1 MKRIRKTQATL
12 NLPTLKLEGGLFLPD
27 QLEKAAQGRA
37 GAHHEADYGTPKGV
51 KLKDEYS
58 RAFRIACAQWQH
70 FAAQLE
76 RTDIDAVQLTTS
88 FVHELLRDAFGY
100 TTLQPAQVQQVGE
113 LRYPVSLMVNT
124 LPVLVVPHTHGLD
137 DADAQFAVH
146 GGSNRKKAPFQAMQ
160 ELLNASQSL
169 QWGIVSNGKQ
179 LRLLRD
185 AASLTR
191 PSFLEVDLADLL
203 GGQHYAEFANVWHLL
218 HASRAPQSPPSGTG
232 AEGEGTCIWEQWR
245 NEGQQQGTRVRDG
258 LRNGVEQALLTFGAG
273 FLQHPVN
280 QTLRAAL
287 DDGTLSRD
295 DYFQQLLRLIYRLI
309 FVFTVEERGVLHPQ
323 DESAEALA
331 ARRAYAEGYS
341 LARLREFCLKRRAR
355 TRHDDQWQA
364 IRIVFRG
371 LAQGERRL
379 ALPALGGLFAPE
391 QCPDLDAASLDNVHL
406 LTALQHLRWAV
417 VAQGKGSS
425 LTPVDYR
432 NMGPE
437 ELGSVYES
445 LLELV
450 PAIDLPARTFGF
462 VGRTEEGSTAGNA
475 RKLTGSYYTP
485 DSLVQELIKSA
496 LDPVIEQRLAAQPA
510 NPVEALLA
518 IRVIDPACGSGHFLL
533 AAARRLAEKLAQL
546 RSLEGGQE
554 GAIQPQ
560 DYRHALREVVARCIY
575 GVDRNPMAIELARM
589 ALWLEGFA
597 EDRPLGFLD
606 HHLQVGDALLG
617 LTDLSALE
625 LGIAKDAF
633 KPLSGDDKNVCKDL
647 AKANAAGL
655 KQIAKDLQG
664 KQMLLGV
671 DNRSGL
677 EALRGIETLPAD
689 TPEQVAAKEQAW
701 RRFLEESAH
710 SPLALAADAL
720 VGAYLL
726 PKTEDT
732 AEAVPTSITLHA
744 LLTVPERA
752 QTEHAAPIA
761 AARAACEQAH
771 VFHWPLA
778 FPQVFA
784 QGGFDCVLGNP
795 PWEVSQMGE
804 EEFFATRAQHIAELA
819 GDARKQAIAALPE
832 TDPRLWDEFVKES
845 QRISAANNFYRESG
859 RFPLT
864 AVGKLNTYP
873 LFAETILQIHA
884 ESGRAGFIVPT
895 GIATD
900 DSTKA
905 FFGQITNAQRL
916 AKLISLYEVRA
927 WFKDTDDRKSFC
939 LMTLGHSA
947 TAEFLFDAKTIDD
960 LNRPE
965 KWFKLTPD
973 EFRLINPNTLT
984 CPIFRSE
991 RDAELTKKLYRAA
1004 PVLMRDAVVEGKGK
1018 QAKVV
1023 ELAQNPWGITFSQ
1036 GLFNMT
1042 SASHLFK
1049 NEPAPDRLPLYE
1061 AKLIHQFDHRW
1072 ATYTAD
1078 DNSRDVTL
1086 AEKADPAFTVTPRYW
1101 VEAREVWLRVTR
1113 LPEGLRKALKDG
1125 NIQATS
1131 LGVTQLLFGW
1141 YLAKQ
1146 RRANS
1151 GMGAYPAWKAF
1162 VARHPYAQTISP
1174 TSLGLVGN
1182 SPESLQPLNDD
1193 YLPAEGEAKVQPYT
1207 PGARNATAWYATDP
1221 DAERAVL
1228 ALAADYGHLP
1238 APEASLADEAAA
1250 LALAERWL
1258 QVACPQWLMG
1268 WRDIALRSVER
1279 TVIASVVPLVA
1290 VNHKT
1295 PLWFAKAAPSI
1306 RHVAALLGN
1315 FDTLVLDYVAR
1326 QKVGGT
1332 SLTYFYLKQF
1342 PFLPPSR
1349 YTEADLAFIV
1359 PRVLELTYT
1368 AHDLAAWAKEL
1379 GYEGPPFAF
1388 DPDRRAILRAELD
1401 AYYAKLYGLTEEE
1414 LRYILDPADVMGA
1427 DYPSETFRV
1436 LRNNELRDLGAYR
1449 EMPVAPLRLA
1459 SVDGETR
1466 REYVQ
1471 YRTQHLVLE
1480 AFKRGFQTD
1489 DALPA
1494 QAEAAARQAIDRAS
1508 LPDGVW
1514 ARPQQDERAETG
1526 VILAALLKA
1535 AEAPWPVRHVR
1546 LAAVLAL
1553 EPRLMT
1559 PLLDAQ
1565 DALDWQRLIG
1575 EEASPRSGAILSFIP
1590 RANQA
1595 WGRAVR
1601 FLRSNGHLVEDLEAS
1616 TWAKG
1621 VELDVPAAEWAEG
1634 RARMIHAF
1642 LRARGQDFDG
1652 VIRELPVEI
1661 GGWIEAAA

>member
-12 NLPTLKLEGGLFLPD
+12 DLPTLKLEGGLFLPD

-37 GAHHEADYGTPKGV
+37 SAQSEADYGTPKGV

-58 RAFRIACAQWQH
+58 RAFQIACAQWQH
-70 FAAQLE
+70 FAAQME
-76 RTDIDAVQLTTS
+76 RADVDAAQLTTA

-100 TTLQPAQVQQVGE
+100 ATLQATSAQSVGE
-113 LRYPVSLMVNT
+113 LRYPVSLTNGS
-124 LPVLVVPHTHGLD
+124 LPVLVAPYSLGLD
-137 DADAQFAVH
+137 EADAHFAVQG
-146 GGSNRKKAPFQAMQ
+146 GGSRRKAPFQAMQ
-160 ELLNASQSL
+160 ELLNASTDHL
-169 QWGIVSNGKQ
+169 WGIVSNGRQ

-191 PSFLEVDLADLL
+191 PCFLEVDLADLL
-203 GGQHYAEFANVWHLL
+203 GGQRYAEFANVWRLL
-218 HASRAPQSPPSGTG
+218 HASRAPGHRVQGT
-232 AEGEGTCIWEQWR
+232 ETCIWERWR
-245 NEGQQQGTRVRDG
+245 SEGQQEGTRVRDG
-258 LRNGVEQALLTFGAG
+258 LRDGVEQALLTFGQG
-273 FLQHPVN
+273 FLQHPDN
-280 QTLRAAL
+280 HALRTAL
-287 DDGTLSRD
+287 HDGTLSKD
-295 DYFQQLLRLIYRLI
+295 AFFQQLLRLVYRLI

-323 DESAEALA
+323 DDSAEAQA
-331 ARRAYAEGYS
+331 ARRAYAEGYA
-341 LARLREFCLKRRAR
+341 LARLRELCLKRRAR

-371 LAQGERRL
+371 LAQGEPRL
-379 ALPALGGLFAPE
+379 ALPALGGLFAPA
-391 QCPDLDAASLDNVHL
+391 QCPDLDAASLDNAHL
-406 LTALQHLRWAV
+406 LAALQHLRWAKPTG
-417 VAQGKGSS
+417 AQS
-425 LTPVDYR
+425 LVPVDYR

-496 LDPVIEQRLAAQPA
+496 LDPVIEQRLSANPA
-510 NPVEALLA
+510 NPTEALLS

-560 DYRHALREVVARCIY
+560 DYRRALRETVAHCIY

-589 ALWLEGFA
+589 ALWLEGY
-597 EDRPLGFLD
+597 EEGRPLGFLD

-617 LTDLSALE
+617 LTDLNVLE
-625 LGIAKDAF
+625 QGIAKDAF
-633 KPLSGDDKNVCKDL
+633 KPLSGDDKDVCKAL

-655 KQIAKDLQG
+655 KQIDKDLNR

-677 EALRGIETLPAD
+677 DALRAIETLPAD

-701 RRFLEESAH
+701 RRFLEDSAH
-710 SPLALAADAL
+710 SPLAHAADAL

-732 AEAVPTSITLHA
+732 AETVPTSITLHA
-744 LLTVPERA
+744 LLTDPQRA

-761 AARAACEQAH
+761 AARAACEQAR

-845 QRISAANNFYRESG
+845 QRIAAANNFYRESG

-884 ESGRAGFIVPT
+884 DSGRAGFIVPT

-905 FFGQITNAQRL
+905 YFGHITQNRRL
-916 AKLISLYEVRA
+916 VSLYDIENREKLFPAVDSRM
-927 WFKDTDDRKSFC
+927 KFC
-939 LMTLGHSA
+939 LLTLGA
-947 TAEFLFDAKTIDD
+947 ADQAEFVCFATQVSQLADPRRRFT
-960 LNRPE
+960 
-965 KWFKLTPD
+965 LTPD

-984 CPIFRSE
+984 CPVFRSE

-1004 PVLMRDAVVEGKGK
+1004 PVLMRDAVIAGEGK

-1023 ELAQNPWGITFSQ
+1023 EPAQNPWGITFSQ

-1049 NEPAPDRLPLYE
+1049 DEPAPDHLPLYE

-1072 ATYTAD
+1072 ATYTPD
-1078 DNSRDVTL
+1078 GNSRDVTP

-1101 VEAREVWLRVTR
+1101 VQAREVWLRVAR
-1113 LPEGLRKALKDG
+1113 LPEGLMKALKDG
-1125 NIQATS
+1125 NTQAAV
-1131 LGVTQLLFGW
+1131 LCVTQLLFGR
-1141 YLAKQ
+1141 YLAEQ
-1146 RRANS
+1146 RRTHP
-1151 GMGAYPAWKAF
+1151 GMGLYPAWKAF
-1162 VARHPYAQTISP
+1162 VARHPYARTIAP
-1174 TSLGLVGN
+1174 TSLGFVGDN
-1182 SPESLQPLNDD
+1182 PPCLQPLNED
-1193 YLPAEGEAKVQPYT
+1193 YLPAESEAKVQPYT

-1221 DAERAVL
+1221 DAERAIL
-1228 ALAADYGHLP
+1228 ALAAGYGHLP
-1238 APEASLADEAAA
+1238 APEAPLTDEPAV
-1250 LALAERWL
+1250 LTLAERWL
-1258 QVACPQWLMG
+1258 QAACPQWLMG
-1268 WRDIALRSVER
+1268 WRDITNATNER
-1279 TVIASVVPLVA
+1279 TVIASVVPLVG
-1290 VNHKT
+1290 VGHT
-1295 PLWFAKAAPSI
+1295 MPLFTTTANAQLAAC
-1306 RHVAALLGN
+1306 LLGN
-1315 FDTLVLDYVAR
+1315 LCSLVLDYCAR
-1326 QKVGGT
+1326 VKVGGT
-1332 SLTYFYLKQF
+1332 HLTYGYLKQF
-1342 PFLPPSR
+1342 PILPPER
-1349 YTEADLAFIV
+1349 YTEADLDFIV

-1368 AHDLAAWAKEL
+1368 ARDLQSWAEEL
-1379 GYEGPPFAF
+1379 VSVWKTETGDWKPGTPEAIRRSPLTPFPY
-1388 DPDRRAILRAELD
+1388 DPDRRATLRAELD
-1401 AYYAKLYGLTEEE
+1401 DYYAKLYGLTEEE
-1414 LRYILDPADVMGA
+1414 LRYILDPADVMGE

-1436 LRNNELRDLGAYR
+1436 LKEKEIREYGEYR
-1449 EMPVAPLRLA
+1449 
-1459 SVDGETR
+1459 TR
-1466 REYVQ
+1466 R
-1471 YRTQHLVLE
+1471 LVLE
-1480 AFKRGFQTD
+1480 AWGRLEQASPAIIPQAQPARPSTPFRTYAAGYTPATEAEDWLAGLVCDILLQAGTCDDVRLRQILLTD
-1489 DALPA
+1489 LPEHIPHRDLLGKWLQPVTNERWLHVCAWLRSLLGVPTTAPLSIRDTEGLA
-1494 QAEAAARQAIDRAS
+1494 QVLGDSRTAS
-1508 LPDGVW
+1508 LASALIE
-1514 ARPQQDERAETG
+1514 ARKQQE
-1526 VILAALLKA
+1526 
-1535 AEAPWPVRHVR
+1535 
-1546 LAAVLAL
+1546 LAL
-1553 EPRLMT
+1553 EQALVAPET
-1559 PLLDAQ
+1559 PMQ
-1565 DALDWQRLIG
+1565 
-1575 EEASPRSGAILSFIP
+1575 
-1590 RANQA
+1590 
-1595 WGRAVR
+1595 
-1601 FLRSNGHLVEDLEAS
+1601 
-1616 TWAKG
+1616 T
-1621 VELDVPAAEWAEG
+1621 EG
-1634 RARMIHAF
+1634 
-1642 LRARGQDFDG
+1642 LQKRG
-1652 VIRELPVEI
+1652 
-1661 GGWIEAAA
+1661 

>member
-1 MKRIRKTQATL
+1 MKRIRKAQATL
-12 NLPTLKLEGGLFLPD
+12 NLPALKLEGGLFLPD

-37 GAHHEADYGTPKGV
+37 NAQLEADYGTPKGV

-58 RAFRIACAQWQH
+58 RAFQIACAQWQH

-76 RTDIDAVQLTTS
+76 RADIDAAQLTTA

-100 TTLQPAQVQQVGE
+100 AALQAAAAQQVGE
-113 LRYPVSLMVNT
+113 LRYPVSLMAGT
-124 LPVLVVPHTHGLD
+124 LPVLVAPHTLGLD
-137 DADAQFAVH
+137 EADARFAVQ
-146 GGSNRKKAPFQAMQ
+146 GGGNRKKAPFQAMQ
-160 ELLNASQSL
+160 ELLNASEAL

-203 GGQHYAEFANVWHLL
+203 GGQRYAEFANVWRLL
-218 HASRAPQSPPSGTG
+218 HASRAPHSKPYN
-232 AEGEGTCIWEQWR
+232 ADCIWEQWR
-245 NEGQQQGTRVRDG
+245 NEGQQEGTRVRDG
-258 LRNGVEQALLTFGAG
+258 LRNGVEQALLIFGQG
-273 FLQHPVN
+273 FLQHPAN
-280 QTLRAAL
+280 QALRTAL
-287 DDGTLSRD
+287 NDGTLSKD
-295 DYFQQLLRLIYRLI
+295 NYFQQLLRLIYRLI
-309 FVFTVEERGVLHPQ
+309 FVFTVEERGVLHSQ
-323 DESAEALA
+323 DDSPAALA
-331 ARRAYAEGYS
+331 ARRAYAEGYA

-355 TRHDDQWQA
+355 TRHNDQWQA
-364 IRIVFRG
+364 IRIVIRG
-371 LAQGERRL
+371 LAQGEPRL
-379 ALPALGGLFAPE
+379 ALPALGGLFASE
-391 QCPDLDAASLDNVHL
+391 QCPDLDTASLDNAHL
-406 LTALQHLRWAV
+406 LAALQHLRWAV

-496 LDPVIEQRLAAQPA
+496 LDPVIEQRLAAQPT
-510 NPVEALLA
+510 NPTEALLA

-589 ALWLEGFA
+589 ALWLEGY
-597 EDRPLGFLD
+597 EEGRPLGFLD

-617 LTDLSALE
+617 LTDLNVLE
-625 LGIAKDAF
+625 QGISKDAF
-633 KPLSGDDKNVCKDL
+633 KPLSGDDKDVCKAL

-677 EALRGIETLPAD
+677 EALRAIETLPAD
-689 TPEQVAAKEQAW
+689 TPEQVVAKEQAW
-701 RRFLEESAH
+701 RHFLEDSAH
-710 SPLALAADAL
+710 SPLAQSADAL

-726 PKTEDT
+726 TKAEDT

-744 LLTVPERA
+744 LLTAPERA
-752 QTEHAAPIA
+752 QTEHATSIA
-761 AARAACEQAH
+761 AARAACEQAR

-784 QGGFDCVLGNP
+784 HGGFDCVLGNP

-832 TDPRLWDEFVKES
+832 TDPRLWDDFVKES
-845 QRISAANNFYRESG
+845 QRIAATNNFYRESG
-859 RFPLT
+859 RFSLT

-884 ESGRAGFIVPT
+884 DSGRAGFIVPT

-947 TAEFLFDAKTIDD
+947 TSEFLFDAKTIDD

-973 EFRLINPNTLT
+973 DFRLINPNTLT

-1004 PVLMRDAVVEGKGK
+1004 PVLMRDAAVEGEGK

-1023 ELAQNPWGITFSQ
+1023 KLAQNPWGITFSQ

-1072 ATYTAD
+1072 ATYTAEGD
-1078 DNSRDVTL
+1078 SRDVTL
-1086 AEKADPAFTVTPRYW
+1086 AEKADPAFTFTPRYW
-1101 VEAREVWLRVTR
+1101 VDAREVWLRVAR

-1125 NIQATS
+1125 NTQATS

-1146 RRANS
+1146 RRANP

-1162 VARHPYAQTISP
+1162 VARHPYAQTIAP

-1193 YLPAEGEAKVQPYT
+1193 YLPAEGEANVQLYT
-1207 PGARNATAWYATDP
+1207 TGARNTTAWYATDP
-1221 DAERAVL
+1221 NAESAVL

-1238 APEASLADEAAA
+1238 APEASLGDEPAA

-1290 VNHKT
+1290 VGHT
-1295 PLWFAKAAPSI
+1295 MPLFTTTVNAHLTAC
-1306 RHVAALLGN
+1306 LLGN
-1315 FDTLVLDYVAR
+1315 LCSLVLDYCAR
-1326 QKVGGT
+1326 VKVGGT
-1332 SLTYFYLKQF
+1332 HLTYGYLKQF
-1342 PFLPPSR
+1342 PILAPER

-1368 AHDLAAWAKEL
+1368 AHDLADWAREL
-1379 GYEGPPFAF
+1379 GYQGPPFVF

-1401 AYYAKLYGLTEEE
+1401 ACYAKLYGLTEEE
-1414 LRYILDPADVMGA
+1414 LRYILDPADVMGT

-1436 LRNNELRDLGAYR
+1436 LKDKERKEFD
-1449 EMPVAPLRLA
+1449 E
-1459 SVDGETR
+1459 
-1466 REYVQ
+1466 
-1471 YRTQHLVLE
+1471 YRTQRLVLE
-1480 AFKRGFQTD
+1480 AWKALEVQPPVTIPAPQPARRTAPLPIYAQGGTPASEAEDWLVGLVCDVLLQAGPCDDNRLRRILGARLPEGTPYAERLHDWLMPVNTERWPHICGWLRDLLSVAATASLSIRNPQALADIMGDHRTESLARALIEARRQQESALAEALADSASDAQTDELRKRG
-1489 DALPA
+1489 
-1494 QAEAAARQAIDRAS
+1494 
-1508 LPDGVW
+1508 
-1514 ARPQQDERAETG
+1514 
-1526 VILAALLKA
+1526 
-1535 AEAPWPVRHVR
+1535 
-1546 LAAVLAL
+1546 
-1553 EPRLMT
+1553 
-1559 PLLDAQ
+1559 
-1565 DALDWQRLIG
+1565 
-1575 EEASPRSGAILSFIP
+1575 
-1590 RANQA
+1590 
-1595 WGRAVR
+1595 
-1601 FLRSNGHLVEDLEAS
+1601 
-1616 TWAKG
+1616 
-1621 VELDVPAAEWAEG
+1621 
-1634 RARMIHAF
+1634 
-1642 LRARGQDFDG
+1642 
-1652 VIRELPVEI
+1652 
-1661 GGWIEAAA
+1661 

>member
-12 NLPTLKLEGGLFLPD
+12 DLPTLKLEGGLFLPD

-37 GAHHEADYGTPKGV
+37 SAQSEADYGTPKGV

-58 RAFRIACAQWQH
+58 RAFQIACAQWQH
-70 FAAQLE
+70 FAAQME
-76 RTDIDAVQLTTS
+76 RADVDAAQLTTA

-100 TTLQPAQVQQVGE
+100 ATLQAASAQAVGE
-113 LRYPVSLMVNT
+113 LLYPVSLMAGS
-124 LPVLVVPHTHGLD
+124 LPVLVAPYSLGLD
-137 DADAQFAVH
+137 EADARFAVY
-146 GGSNRKKAPFQAMQ
+146 GSGSRRKAPFQAMQ
-160 ELLNASQSL
+160 ELLNASPDHL
-169 QWGIVSNGKQ
+169 WGIVSNGRQ

-203 GGQHYAEFANVWHLL
+203 GGQRYAEFANVWRLL
-218 HASRAPQSPPSGTG
+218 HASRAPGHRVQG
-232 AEGEGTCIWEQWR
+232 AETCIWEQWR
-245 NEGQQQGTRVRDG
+245 TEGQQEGTRVRDG
-258 LRNGVEQALLTFGAG
+258 LRDGVEQALLTFGQG
-273 FLQHPVN
+273 FLQHPDN
-280 QTLRAAL
+280 HALRTAL
-287 DDGTLSRD
+287 HDGTLSKD
-295 DYFQQLLRLIYRLI
+295 AFFQQLLRLVYRLI

-323 DESAEALA
+323 EDGAEAQT
-331 ARRAYAEGYS
+331 ARRAYAEGYA
-341 LARLREFCLKRRAR
+341 LARLRELCLKRRAR

-371 LAQGERRL
+371 LAQGEPRL
-379 ALPALGGLFAPE
+379 ALPALGGLFAPA
-391 QCPDLDAASLDNVHL
+391 QCPDLDAASLDNAHL
-406 LTALQHLRWAV
+406 LAALQHLRWAKPAG
-417 VAQGKGSS
+417 AQS
-425 LTPVDYR
+425 LVPVDYR

-496 LDPVIEQRLAAQPA
+496 LDPVIEQRLAA
-510 NPVEALLA
+510 NPTNPTEALLA

-560 DYRHALREVVARCIY
+560 DYRHALREVVARCIF

-589 ALWLEGFA
+589 ALWLEGY
-597 EDRPLGFLD
+597 EEGRPLGFLD

-617 LTDLSALE
+617 LTDLNVLE
-625 LGIAKDAF
+625 QGIAKDAF
-633 KPLSGDDKNVCKDL
+633 KPLSGDDKDVCKEL

-677 EALRGIETLPAD
+677 DTLRAIETLPAD

-701 RRFLEESAH
+701 RRFLEDSAH
-710 SPLALAADAL
+710 SPLAHAADAL

-726 PKTEDT
+726 PKTENT
-732 AEAVPTSITLHA
+732 AETVPTSITLHA
-744 LLTVPERA
+744 LLTDPQRA

-761 AARAACEQAH
+761 AARAACEQAR
-771 VFHWPLA
+771 VFHWPLV

-845 QRISAANNFYRESG
+845 QRIAAANNFYRESG

-884 ESGRAGFIVPT
+884 DSGRAGFVVPT

-905 FFGQITNAQRL
+905 YFGHITQNRRL
-916 AKLISLYEVRA
+916 VSLYDIENREKLFPTVDSRM
-927 WFKDTDDRKSFC
+927 KFC
-939 LMTLGHSA
+939 LLTLGA
-947 TAEFLFDAKTIDD
+947 ADQAEFVCFATQVSQLADPRRRFT
-960 LNRPE
+960 
-965 KWFKLTPD
+965 LTPE

-984 CPIFRSE
+984 CPVFRSE

-1004 PVLMRDAVVEGKGK
+1004 PVLMRDAVIAGEGK

-1023 ELAQNPWGITFSQ
+1023 EPAQNPWGITFSQ

-1049 NEPAPDRLPLYE
+1049 DEPAADRLPLYE

-1072 ATYTAD
+1072 ATYTPD
-1078 DNSRDVTL
+1078 GNGRDVTP

-1101 VEAREVWLRVTR
+1101 VQAREVWLRVAR
-1113 LPEGLRKALKDG
+1113 LPEGLMKALKDG
-1125 NIQATS
+1125 NSQATV
-1131 LGVTQLLFGW
+1131 LCVTQLLFGR
-1141 YLAKQ
+1141 YLAEQ
-1146 RRANS
+1146 RRTHP
-1151 GMGAYPAWKAF
+1151 GMGLYPAWKAF
-1162 VARHPYAQTISP
+1162 VARHPYARAIAP
-1174 TSLGLVGN
+1174 TSLGFVGDN
-1182 SPESLQPLNDD
+1182 PPCLQPLNED
-1193 YLPAEGEAKVQPYT
+1193 YLPAESEAKVQPYT

-1221 DAERAVL
+1221 DAERAIL
-1228 ALAADYGHLP
+1228 ALAAGYGHLP
-1238 APEASLADEAAA
+1238 APEAPLADEPAV
-1250 LALAERWL
+1250 LTLAERWL
-1258 QVACPQWLMG
+1258 QAACPQWLMG
-1268 WRDIALRSVER
+1268 WRDITNATNER
-1279 TVIASVVPLVA
+1279 TVIASVVPLVG
-1290 VNHKT
+1290 T
-1295 PLWFAKAAPSI
+1295 
-1306 RHVAALLGN
+1306 G
-1315 FDTLVLDYVAR
+1315 DTLLLMFPDTKHGVRRACLLADQCSLVHDFVAR
-1326 QKVGGT
+1326 QKIGGT
-1332 SLTYFYLKQF
+1332 HLKYHVKKQIVN
-1342 PFLPPSR
+1342 LPPDR

-1368 AHDLAAWAKEL
+1368 ARDLQPWAEELVSAWKTETDDWKPGTPEAIRRSPL
-1379 GYEGPPFAF
+1379 TPFPY

-1401 AYYAKLYGLTEEE
+1401 AYYARLYGLTEEE
-1414 LRYILDPADVMGA
+1414 LRYILDPADVMGD

-1436 LRNNELRDLGAYR
+1436 LKEKEIREYGEYR
-1449 EMPVAPLRLA
+1449 
-1459 SVDGETR
+1459 TR
-1466 REYVQ
+1466 R
-1471 YRTQHLVLE
+1471 LVLE
-1480 AFKRGFQTD
+1480 A
-1489 DALPA
+1489 
-1494 QAEAAARQAIDRAS
+1494 
-1508 LPDGVW
+1508 
-1514 ARPQQDERAETG
+1514 
-1526 VILAALLKA
+1526 
-1535 AEAPWPVRHVR
+1535 
-1546 LAAVLAL
+1546 
-1553 EPRLMT
+1553 
-1559 PLLDAQ
+1559 
-1565 DALDWQRLIG
+1565 
-1575 EEASPRSGAILSFIP
+1575 
-1590 RANQA
+1590 
-1595 WGRAVR
+1595 WGRVNLGA
-1601 FLRSNGHLVEDLEAS
+1601 LV
-1616 TWAKG
+1616 
-1621 VELDVPAAEWAEG
+1621 
-1634 RARMIHAF
+1634 
-1642 LRARGQDFDG
+1642 
-1652 VIRELPVEI
+1652 
-1661 GGWIEAAA
+1661 

>member
-1 MKRIRKTQATL
+1 MKRIRKVQATL

-37 GAHHEADYGTPKGV
+37 SDQSEVDYGTPKGV

-58 RAFRIACAQWQH
+58 RAFQIACAQWQH
-70 FAAQLE
+70 FAAQIG
-76 RTDIDAVQLTTS
+76 RADIDAAQLTTA

-100 TTLQPAQVQQVGE
+100 TTLQATAAQQVGE
-113 LRYPVSLMVNT
+113 LRYPVSLMADT
-124 LPVLVVPHTHGLD
+124 LPVLVAPHTLGLD
-137 DADAQFAVH
+137 EADARFAVQS
-146 GGSNRKKAPFQAMQ
+146 GGNRKKAPFQAMQ
-160 ELLNASQSL
+160 ELLNASEAL

-203 GGQHYAEFANVWHLL
+203 GGQRYAEFANVWRLL
-218 HASRAPQSPPSGTG
+218 HATRAARLGQG
-232 AEGEGTCIWEQWR
+232 ATACIWEQWR
-245 NEGQQQGTRVRDG
+245 SEGQQEGTRVRDG

-273 FLQHPVN
+273 FLQHPAN
-280 QTLRAAL
+280 HALRAAL
-287 DDGTLSRD
+287 NGGTLSKD
-295 DYFQQLLRLIYRLI
+295 EYFQQLLRLIYRLI

-323 DESAEALA
+323 EDSAEAQA
-331 ARRAYAEGYS
+331 ARRAYAEGYA
-341 LARLREFCLKRRAR
+341 LACLRELCLKRRAR

-364 IRIVFRG
+364 IRIVIRG
-371 LAQGERRL
+371 LGQGEPRL

-391 QCPDLDAASLDNVHL
+391 QCPDLDTASLDNAHL

-417 VAQGKGSS
+417 VSQGKGSS

-496 LDPVIEQRLAAQPA
+496 LDPVIEQRLAAHPA
-510 NPVEALLA
+510 NPTEALLA

-560 DYRHALREVVARCIY
+560 DYRHALREVVACCIY

-589 ALWLEGFA
+589 ALWLEGY
-597 EDRPLGFLD
+597 EEGRPLGFLD

-617 LTDLSALE
+617 LTDLNALE
-625 LGIAKDAF
+625 QGIAKDAF
-633 KPLSGDDKNVCKDL
+633 RPLSGDDKDVCKEL

-664 KQMLLGV
+664 KQTLLGV

-677 EALRGIETLPAD
+677 EALRAIETLPAD

-701 RRFLEESAH
+701 RGFLKDSAH
-710 SPLALAADAL
+710 SHLAHAADAL

-726 PKTEDT
+726 SKTED
-732 AEAVPTSITLHA
+732 AADAVPTSITLHA
-744 LLTVPERA
+744 LLTDPHRA
-752 QTEHAAPIA
+752 QTEHAASIA
-761 AARAACEQAH
+761 AARAACEQAR

-832 TDPRLWDEFVKES
+832 TDPRLWDEFVKEC
-845 QRISAANNFYRESG
+845 QRIAAANNFYRESG
-859 RFPLT
+859 RFSLT

-873 LFAETILQIHA
+873 MFAETILQIHA
-884 ESGRAGFIVPT
+884 GSGRAGFIVPT

-905 FFGQITNAQRL
+905 FFGKITSAQRL
-916 AKLISLYEVRA
+916 AKLISFYEVRA
-927 WFKDTDDRKSFC
+927 WFKGTDDRKSFC

-960 LNRPE
+960 LSRPE

-973 EFRLINPNTLT
+973 DFRLINPNTLT

-1004 PVLMRDAVVEGKGK
+1004 PVLMRDAVVEGEGK

-1023 ELAQNPWGITFSQ
+1023 RPAQNPWGITFSQ

-1072 ATYTAD
+1072 ATYTAEG
-1078 DNSRDVTL
+1078 NSRDVTL
-1086 AEKADPAFTVTPRYW
+1086 AEKADLAFTVTPRYW
-1101 VEAREVWLRVTR
+1101 VDAREVWLRVSR
-1113 LPEGLRKALKDG
+1113 LPEGLRKALKDD
-1125 NIQATS
+1125 NTQATL

-1146 RRANS
+1146 RRANP

-1162 VARHPYAQTISP
+1162 VARHPYAQTIAP

-1193 YLPAEGEAKVQPYT
+1193 YLPAEGEAKVQPYKT
-1207 PGARNATAWYATDP
+1207 SARSATAWYATDP
-1221 DAERAVL
+1221 YAESAVL

-1238 APEASLADEAAA
+1238 APEASLGDEPAA
-1250 LALAERWL
+1250 LALVERWL
-1258 QVACPQWLMG
+1258 QVDCPQWLMG

-1306 RHVAALLGN
+1306 RHAAALLGN
-1315 FDTLVLDYVAR
+1315 FDALVLDYVAR

-1342 PFLPPSR
+1342 PFLPPSH
-1349 YTEADLAFIV
+1349 YTEANLAFIV

-1379 GYEGPPFAF
+1379 GYGGPPFAF
-1388 DPDRRAILRAELD
+1388 DPDRRATLRAELD
-1401 AYYAKLYGLTEEE
+1401 AYYAKLYDLTEEE
-1414 LRYILDPADVMGA
+1414 LRYILDPADVMEA

-1436 LRNNELRDLGAYR
+1436 LRNKELKEFGEYRTQRLVLAAWDALETQQSLATPAPKPARRTAHLPVYAEGGTPATEAEDWLAGLVCDVLLQAGPCDDNRLRRILGARLPEDTPHAEILHDWLGPVNTERWMHICGWLRDLLGVAAT
-1449 EMPVAPLRLA
+1449 APLSIRNPEALA
-1459 SVDGETR
+1459 GIMGDQRTESLALTLIEAR
-1466 REYVQ
+1466 R
-1471 YRTQHLVLE
+1471 HHE
-1480 AFKRGFQTD
+1480 AAMAEVMADSASGAQTDELSKRG
-1489 DALPA
+1489 
-1494 QAEAAARQAIDRAS
+1494 
-1508 LPDGVW
+1508 
-1514 ARPQQDERAETG
+1514 
-1526 VILAALLKA
+1526 
-1535 AEAPWPVRHVR
+1535 
-1546 LAAVLAL
+1546 
-1553 EPRLMT
+1553 
-1559 PLLDAQ
+1559 
-1565 DALDWQRLIG
+1565 
-1575 EEASPRSGAILSFIP
+1575 
-1590 RANQA
+1590 
-1595 WGRAVR
+1595 
-1601 FLRSNGHLVEDLEAS
+1601 
-1616 TWAKG
+1616 
-1621 VELDVPAAEWAEG
+1621 
-1634 RARMIHAF
+1634 
-1642 LRARGQDFDG
+1642 
-1652 VIRELPVEI
+1652 
-1661 GGWIEAAA
+1661 

>member
-1 MKRIRKTQATL
+1 MKRIRKAQATL
-12 NLPTLKLEGGLFLPD
+12 NLPTLRLEGGLFLPD

-37 GAHHEADYGTPKGV
+37 SAQSEADYGTLKGV

-58 RAFRIACAQWQH
+58 RAFQIACAQWQH
-70 FAAQLE
+70 FAAQME
-76 RTDIDAVQLTTS
+76 RADVDAAQLTTA

-100 TTLQPAQVQQVGE
+100 TTLQVAQGQQVGE
-113 LRYPVSLMVNT
+113 LRYPVSLMAST
-124 LPVLVVPHTHGLD
+124 LPVLVAPHTLGLD
-137 DADAQFAVH
+137 EADARFAVQ
-146 GGSNRKKAPFQAMQ
+146 GGGNRKKAPFQAMQ
-160 ELLNASQSL
+160 ELLNASEPL
-169 QWGIVSNGKQ
+169 QWGIVSNGRQ

-203 GGQHYAEFANVWHLL
+203 GGQRYAEFANVWRLL
-218 HASRAPQSPPSGTG
+218 HASRASRPGQG
-232 AEGEGTCIWEQWR
+232 ATACIWEQWR
-245 NEGQQQGTRVRDG
+245 SEGQQEGTRVRDG

-273 FLQHPVN
+273 FLQHPAN
-280 QTLRAAL
+280 HALRAAL
-287 DDGTLSRD
+287 NDGTLSKD

-309 FVFTVEERGVLHPQ
+309 FVFTVEERGLLPPQ
-323 DESAEALA
+323 PQAQHDSAQTQA
-331 ARRAYAEGYS
+331 ARRAYAEGYA
-341 LARLREFCLKRRAR
+341 LARLRELCLKRRAR

-371 LAQGERRL
+371 LAQGEPRL

-391 QCPDLDAASLDNVHL
+391 QCPDLDVASLDNAHL

-425 LTPVDYR
+425 LIPVDYR

-496 LDPVIEQRLAAQPA
+496 LDPVIEQRLTTNPA
-510 NPVEALLA
+510 NPTAALLA

-560 DYRHALREVVARCIY
+560 DYRHALREVVAHCIY

-589 ALWLEGFA
+589 ALWLEGY
-597 EDRPLGFLD
+597 EEGRPLGFLD

-617 LTDLSALE
+617 LTDLNVLE
-625 LGIAKDAF
+625 QGIAKDAF
-633 KPLSGDDKNVCKDL
+633 KPLSGDDKDACKVL

-655 KQIAKDLQG
+655 KQIARDLQG
-664 KQMLLGV
+664 KQMLLSV
-671 DNRSGL
+671 DNCSGL
-677 EALRGIETLPAD
+677 DALRAIETLPAD

-701 RRFLEESAH
+701 RRFLEDSAH
-710 SPLALAADAL
+710 SPLAHAADAL

-732 AEAVPTSITLHA
+732 AETVPTSITLHA
-744 LLTVPERA
+744 LLTDPQRA

-761 AARAACEQAH
+761 AARAACEQAR

-845 QRISAANNFYRESG
+845 QRIAAANNFYRESG

-884 ESGRAGFIVPT
+884 DSGRAGFVVPT

-905 FFGQITNAQRL
+905 YFGHITQNRRL
-916 AKLISLYEVRA
+916 VSLYDIENREKLFPAVDSRM
-927 WFKDTDDRKSFC
+927 KFC
-939 LMTLGHSA
+939 LLTLGA
-947 TAEFLFDAKTIDD
+947 ADQAEFVCFATQVSQLADPRRRFT
-960 LNRPE
+960 
-965 KWFKLTPD
+965 LTPE
-973 EFRLINPNTLT
+973 EFLLINPNTLT
-984 CPIFRSE
+984 CPVFRSE
-991 RDAELTKKLYRAA
+991 RDSELTKKLYRAA
-1004 PVLMRDAVVEGKGK
+1004 PVLMRDAVIAGEGK

-1023 ELAQNPWGITFSQ
+1023 EPAQNPWGITFSQ

-1049 NEPAPDRLPLYE
+1049 DEPAADRLPLYE

-1072 ATYTAD
+1072 ATYTPD
-1078 DNSRDVTL
+1078 GNSRDVTP

-1101 VEAREVWLRVTR
+1101 VQAREVWLRVAR
-1113 LPEGLRKALKDG
+1113 LPEGLMKALKDG
-1125 NIQATS
+1125 NPQAAV
-1131 LGVTQLLFGW
+1131 LCVTQLLFGR
-1141 YLAKQ
+1141 YLAEQ
-1146 RRANS
+1146 RRTHP
-1151 GMGAYPAWKAF
+1151 GMGIYPAWKAF
-1162 VARHPYAQTISP
+1162 VAQHPYARTIAP
-1174 TSLGLVGN
+1174 TSLGFVGDN
-1182 SPESLQPLNDD
+1182 PPCLQPLNED
-1193 YLPAEGEAKVQPYT
+1193 YLPAESEARVQPYT

-1221 DAERAVL
+1221 DAEHAVL
-1228 ALAADYGHLP
+1228 ALAAGYGHLP
-1238 APEASLADEAAA
+1238 APEAPLADEPDV

-1258 QVACPQWLMG
+1258 QAACPQWLMG
-1268 WRDIALRSVER
+1268 WRRNARATDER
-1279 TVIASVVPLVA
+1279 TTIATVMPMSAQGDSVFLWLVDESIQA
-1290 VNHKT
+1290 VQ
-1295 PLWFAKAAPSI
+1295 S
-1306 RHVAALLGN
+1306 AALLGN
-1315 FDTLVLDYVAR
+1315 LGCLPLDFVAR
-1326 QKVGGT
+1326 QKVGGVNF
-1332 SLTYFYLKQF
+1332 SFYYFKQL
-1342 PFLPPSR
+1342 PILPPDR

-1368 AHDLAAWAKEL
+1368 ARDLQLWAEEL
-1379 GYEGPPFAF
+1379 VSVWKTETGDWKPGTPEAIRRSPLTPFPY

-1401 AYYAKLYGLTEEE
+1401 AYYARLYGLTEEE
-1414 LRYILDPADVMGA
+1414 LRYILDPADVMGE

-1436 LRNNELRDLGAYR
+1436 LKEKEIREYGEYR
-1449 EMPVAPLRLA
+1449 
-1459 SVDGETR
+1459 TR
-1466 REYVQ
+1466 R
-1471 YRTQHLVLE
+1471 LVLE
-1480 AFKRGFQTD
+1480 A
-1489 DALPA
+1489 
-1494 QAEAAARQAIDRAS
+1494 
-1508 LPDGVW
+1508 
-1514 ARPQQDERAETG
+1514 
-1526 VILAALLKA
+1526 
-1535 AEAPWPVRHVR
+1535 
-1546 LAAVLAL
+1546 
-1553 EPRLMT
+1553 
-1559 PLLDAQ
+1559 
-1565 DALDWQRLIG
+1565 
-1575 EEASPRSGAILSFIP
+1575 
-1590 RANQA
+1590 
-1595 WGRAVR
+1595 WGRVNLGA
-1601 FLRSNGHLVEDLEAS
+1601 LV
-1616 TWAKG
+1616 
-1621 VELDVPAAEWAEG
+1621 
-1634 RARMIHAF
+1634 
-1642 LRARGQDFDG
+1642 
-1652 VIRELPVEI
+1652 
-1661 GGWIEAAA
+1661 

>member
-1 MKRIRKTQATL
+1 MKRIRKAQATL

-37 GAHHEADYGTPKGV
+37 NAQLDADYGTPKGV

-58 RAFRIACAQWQH
+58 RAFQIACAQWQH
-70 FAAQLE
+70 FAAQIG
-76 RTDIDAVQLTTS
+76 RADIDAAQLTTA
-88 FVHELLRDAFGY
+88 FIHELLRDAFGY
-100 TTLQPAQVQQVGE
+100 ATLQATAAQQVGE
-113 LRYPVSLMVNT
+113 LRYPVSLMAGS
-124 LPVLVVPHTHGLD
+124 LPVLVAPHTLGLD
-137 DADAQFAVH
+137 EADACFAVQ
-146 GGSNRKKAPFQAMQ
+146 GGGNRKKAPFQAMQ
-160 ELLNASQSL
+160 ELLNASEPL

-203 GGQHYAEFANVWHLL
+203 GGQRYAEFANVWRLL
-218 HASRAPQSPPSGTG
+218 HASRASRLGQGVT
-232 AEGEGTCIWEQWR
+232 ACIWEQWR
-245 NEGQQQGTRVRDG
+245 NEGQQEGTRVRDG
-258 LRNGVEQALLTFGAG
+258 LRNGVEQALLTLGQG
-273 FLQHPVN
+273 FLQHSAN
-280 QTLRAAL
+280 QALRIAL
-287 DDGTLSRD
+287 NDGTLSKD
-295 DYFQQLLRLIYRLI
+295 NYFQQLLRLIYRLI
-309 FVFTVEERGVLHPQ
+309 FVFTVEERSVLHPQ
-323 DESAEALA
+323 DDSPDALA
-331 ARRAYAEGYS
+331 ARRAYAEGYA
-341 LARLREFCLKRRAR
+341 LARLRELCLKRRAR

-371 LAQGERRL
+371 LVQGEPRL

-391 QCPDLDAASLDNVHL
+391 QCPDLDTASLDNAHL
-406 LTALQHLRWAV
+406 LAALQHLRWAV

-496 LDPVIEQRLAAQPA
+496 LDPVIEQRLAAHPA
-510 NPVEALLA
+510 NPTEALLA

-589 ALWLEGFA
+589 ALWLEGY
-597 EDRPLGFLD
+597 EEGRPLGFLD

-617 LTDLSALE
+617 LTDLTVLE
-625 LGIAKDAF
+625 HGIAKDAF
-633 KPLSGDDKNVCKDL
+633 KPLSGDDKDVCKEL

-664 KQMLLGV
+664 RQMLLGV

-677 EALRGIETLPAD
+677 EALRAIETLPAD
-689 TPEQVAAKEQAW
+689 TPEQVAAKEHAW
-701 RRFLEESAH
+701 RHFLEDSAN
-710 SPLALAADAL
+710 SPLAHAADAL

-726 PKTEDT
+726 PKVQDT
-732 AEAVPTSITLHA
+732 ADTVPTSITLHA
-744 LLTVPERA
+744 LLTDPQRA
-752 QTEHAAPIA
+752 QTEHAPPIA
-761 AARAACEQAH
+761 AARAACEQAR

-795 PWEVSQMGE
+795 PWDMLQLDPQ
-804 EEFFATRAQHIAELA
+804 EFFATRDPEIANAQHMA
-819 GDARKQAIAALPE
+819 ARDKMIAALKHAN
-832 TDPRLWDEFVKES
+832 PRLYDEYWQAV
-845 QRISAANNFYRESG
+845 RIVEAAQGFAHYSG
-859 RFPLT
+859 RFPT
-864 AVGKLNTYP
+864 SGFGRLNLAY
-873 LFAETILQIHA
+873 LFAELFLDMKSA
-884 ESGRAGFIVPT
+884 DGRSGLIVPS

-900 DSTKA
+900 SFSQHLFNKV
-905 FFGQITNAQRL
+905 
-916 AKLISLYEVRA
+916 AKGNLVSFYDIENKEAIFSAVHRGY
-927 WFKDTDDRKSFC
+927 KFC
-939 LMTLGHSA
+939 LLTLGRSE
-947 TAEFLFDAKTIDD
+947 TASFVCFASNVSHLSDPRRQF
-960 LNRPE
+960 R
-965 KWFKLTPD
+965 LTPED
-973 EFRLINPNTLT
+973 FRLLNPNTGT
-984 CPIFRSE
+984 CPVFRTNK
-991 RDAELTKKLYRAA
+991 DAELTKKIYRSV
-1004 PVLMRDAVVEGKGK
+1004 PVLWREKGES
-1018 QAKVV
+1018 QEEA
-1023 ELAQNPWGITFSQ
+1023 NPWGLTFMLMFMMNTDSYR
-1036 GLFNMT
+1036 
-1042 SASHLFK
+1042 FK
-1049 NEPAPDRLPLYE
+1049 NQPAPDRLPLYE

-1078 DNSRDVTL
+1078 GTSRDVTL
-1086 AEKADPAFTVTPRYW
+1086 PEKSDPAFTVTSRYW
-1101 VEAREVWLRVTR
+1101 VQAREVWLRVAR
-1113 LPEGLRKALKDG
+1113 LPDGLLKALKDG
-1125 NIQATS
+1125 NAQAAV
-1131 LGVTQLLFGW
+1131 LGVTQLLFGRH
-1141 YLAKQ
+1141 LAEQ
-1146 RRANS
+1146 RRAHP
-1151 GMGAYPAWKAF
+1151 GMGTYPAWKAF
-1162 VARHPYAQTISP
+1162 VVRHPYAQTIAP

-1193 YLPAEGEAKVQPYT
+1193 YLPAEGEAKMQPYT

-1221 DAERAVL
+1221 EAESAVL

-1238 APEASLADEAAA
+1238 ASETPLADEPAV

-1258 QVACPQWLMG
+1258 QIACPQWLMG
-1268 WRDIALRSVER
+1268 WRDITNATNER
-1279 TVIASVVPLVA
+1279 TVIASVVPLAGVG
-1290 VNHKT
+1290 NQM
-1295 PLWFAKAAPSI
+1295 PLMLFPDGGNRA
-1306 RHVAALLGN
+1306 RFAALLAN
-1315 FDTLVLDYVAR
+1315 LSALVFDFVAR
-1326 QKVGGT
+1326 HKTGGT
-1332 SLTYFYLKQF
+1332 HMNYFIYKQL
-1342 PFLPPSR
+1342 PVLPPDR
-1349 YTEADLAFIV
+1349 YTETDLAFIV
-1359 PRVLELTYT
+1359 PRVLELTYNT
-1368 AHDLAAWAKEL
+1368 HDLAAWARDL

-1388 DPDRRAILRAELD
+1388 DPDRRATLRAELD

-1436 LRNNELRDLGAYR
+1436 LRNNELRDFGAYR
-1449 EMPVAPLRLA
+1449 ETSVTPLRLA
-1459 SVDGETR
+1459 SVDGETLR
-1466 REYVQ
+1466 DHVQ

-1480 AFKRGFQTD
+1480 AFKRGFQVE
-1489 DALPA
+1489 DALPV
-1494 QAEAAARQAIDRAS
+1494 QTEATARQVVDRAS
-1508 LPDGVW
+1508 LPDGIW
-1514 ARPQQDERAETG
+1514 ARPQQNEGAETG
-1526 VILAALLKA
+1526 VALAALLKA
-1535 AEAPWPVRHVR
+1535 AKAPWPVRHVR

-1565 DALDWQRLIG
+1565 DALDWQRLVG
-1575 EEASPRSGAILSFIP
+1575 EEARPLPGAVLSFIP

-1595 WGRAVR
+1595 WGGAVR
-1601 FLRSNGHLVEDLEAS
+1601 FLRSSGYLIEDLGAG

-1621 VELDVPAAEWAEG
+1621 GELDVPAAEWAEG
-1634 RARMIHAF
+1634 RAQMILVF
-1642 LRARGQDFDG
+1642 LQTRGQDFDR
-1652 VIRELPVEI
+1652 VIRELPDEI

>member
-12 NLPTLKLEGGLFLPD
+12 DLPTLKLEGGLFLPD

-37 GAHHEADYGTPKGV
+37 SAQSEADYGTPKGV

-58 RAFRIACAQWQH
+58 RAFQIACAQWQH
-70 FAAQLE
+70 FAAQME
-76 RTDIDAVQLTTS
+76 RADVDAAQLTTA

-100 TTLQPAQVQQVGE
+100 ATLQAASAQAVGE
-113 LRYPVSLMVNT
+113 LLYPVSLMAGS
-124 LPVLVVPHTHGLD
+124 LPVLVAPYSLGLD
-137 DADAQFAVH
+137 EADARFAVY
-146 GGSNRKKAPFQAMQ
+146 GSGSRRKAPFQAMQ
-160 ELLNASQSL
+160 ELLNASPDHL
-169 QWGIVSNGKQ
+169 WGIVSNGRQ

-203 GGQHYAEFANVWHLL
+203 GGQRYAEFANVWRLL
-218 HASRAPQSPPSGTG
+218 HASRAPGHRVQG
-232 AEGEGTCIWEQWR
+232 AETCIWEQWR
-245 NEGQQQGTRVRDG
+245 TEGQQEGTRVRDG
-258 LRNGVEQALLTFGAG
+258 LRDGVEQALLTFGQG
-273 FLQHPVN
+273 FLQHPDN
-280 QTLRAAL
+280 HALRTAL
-287 DDGTLSRD
+287 HDGTLSKD
-295 DYFQQLLRLIYRLI
+295 AFFQQLLRLVYRLI

-323 DESAEALA
+323 EDGAEAQT
-331 ARRAYAEGYS
+331 ARRAYAEGYA
-341 LARLREFCLKRRAR
+341 LARLRELCLKRRAR

-371 LAQGERRL
+371 LAQGEPRL
-379 ALPALGGLFAPE
+379 ALPALGGLFAPA
-391 QCPDLDAASLDNVHL
+391 QCPDLDAASLDNAHL
-406 LTALQHLRWAV
+406 LAALQHLRWAKPAG
-417 VAQGKGSS
+417 AQS
-425 LTPVDYR
+425 LVPVDYR

-496 LDPVIEQRLAAQPA
+496 LDPVIEQRLAA
-510 NPVEALLA
+510 NPTNPTEALLA

-554 GAIQPQ
+554 GAMQPQ
-560 DYRHALREVVARCIY
+560 DYRHALREVVSHCIY

-589 ALWLEGFA
+589 ALWLEGY
-597 EDRPLGFLD
+597 EEGRPLGFLD

-617 LTDLSALE
+617 LTDLNVLE
-625 LGIAKDAF
+625 QGIAKDAF
-633 KPLSGDDKNVCKDL
+633 KPLSGDDKDVCKEL

-677 EALRGIETLPAD
+677 DTLRAIETLPAD

-701 RRFLEESAH
+701 RRFLEDSAH
-710 SPLALAADAL
+710 SPLAHAADAL

-726 PKTEDT
+726 PKTENT
-732 AEAVPTSITLHA
+732 AETVPTSITLHA
-744 LLTVPERA
+744 LLTDPQRA

-761 AARAACEQAH
+761 AARAACEQAR
-771 VFHWPLA
+771 VFHWPLV

-845 QRISAANNFYRESG
+845 QRIAAANNFYRESG

-884 ESGRAGFIVPT
+884 DSGRAGFVVPT

-905 FFGQITNAQRL
+905 YFGHITQNRRL
-916 AKLISLYEVRA
+916 VSLYDIENREKLFPTVDSRM
-927 WFKDTDDRKSFC
+927 KFC
-939 LMTLGHSA
+939 LLTLGA
-947 TAEFLFDAKTIDD
+947 ADQAEFVCFATQVSQLADPRRRFT
-960 LNRPE
+960 
-965 KWFKLTPD
+965 LTPE

-984 CPIFRSE
+984 CPVFRSE

-1004 PVLMRDAVVEGKGK
+1004 PVLMRDAVIAGEGK

-1023 ELAQNPWGITFSQ
+1023 EPAQNPWGITFSQ

-1049 NEPAPDRLPLYE
+1049 DEPAADRLPLYE

-1072 ATYTAD
+1072 ATYTPD
-1078 DNSRDVTL
+1078 GNGRDVTP

-1101 VEAREVWLRVTR
+1101 VQAREVWLRVAR
-1113 LPEGLRKALKDG
+1113 LPEGLMKALKDG
-1125 NIQATS
+1125 NSQATV
-1131 LGVTQLLFGW
+1131 LCVTQLLFGR
-1141 YLAKQ
+1141 YLAEQ
-1146 RRANS
+1146 RRTHP
-1151 GMGAYPAWKAF
+1151 GMGLYPAWKAF
-1162 VARHPYAQTISP
+1162 VARHPYARAIAP
-1174 TSLGLVGN
+1174 TSLGFVGDN
-1182 SPESLQPLNDD
+1182 PPCLQPLNED
-1193 YLPAEGEAKVQPYT
+1193 YLPAESEAKVQPYT

-1221 DAERAVL
+1221 DAERAIL
-1228 ALAADYGHLP
+1228 ALAAGYGHLP
-1238 APEASLADEAAA
+1238 APEAPLADEPAV
-1250 LALAERWL
+1250 LTLAERWL
-1258 QVACPQWLMG
+1258 QAACPQWLMG
-1268 WRDIALRSVER
+1268 WRDITNATNER
-1279 TVIASVVPLVA
+1279 TVIASVVPLVG
-1290 VNHKT
+1290 T
-1295 PLWFAKAAPSI
+1295 
-1306 RHVAALLGN
+1306 G
-1315 FDTLVLDYVAR
+1315 DTLLLMFPDTKHGVRRACLLADQCSLVHDFVAR
-1326 QKVGGT
+1326 QKIGGT
-1332 SLTYFYLKQF
+1332 HLKYHVKKQIVN
-1342 PFLPPSR
+1342 LPPDR

-1368 AHDLAAWAKEL
+1368 ARDLQPWAEELVSAWKTETDDWKPGTPEAIRRSPL
-1379 GYEGPPFAF
+1379 TPFPY

-1401 AYYAKLYGLTEEE
+1401 AYYARLYGLTEEE
-1414 LRYILDPADVMGA
+1414 LRYILDPADVMGD

-1436 LRNNELRDLGAYR
+1436 LKEKEIREYGEYR
-1449 EMPVAPLRLA
+1449 
-1459 SVDGETR
+1459 TR
-1466 REYVQ
+1466 R
-1471 YRTQHLVLE
+1471 LVLE
-1480 AFKRGFQTD
+1480 A
-1489 DALPA
+1489 
-1494 QAEAAARQAIDRAS
+1494 
-1508 LPDGVW
+1508 
-1514 ARPQQDERAETG
+1514 
-1526 VILAALLKA
+1526 
-1535 AEAPWPVRHVR
+1535 
-1546 LAAVLAL
+1546 
-1553 EPRLMT
+1553 
-1559 PLLDAQ
+1559 
-1565 DALDWQRLIG
+1565 
-1575 EEASPRSGAILSFIP
+1575 
-1590 RANQA
+1590 
-1595 WGRAVR
+1595 WGRVNLGA
-1601 FLRSNGHLVEDLEAS
+1601 LV
-1616 TWAKG
+1616 
-1621 VELDVPAAEWAEG
+1621 
-1634 RARMIHAF
+1634 
-1642 LRARGQDFDG
+1642 
-1652 VIRELPVEI
+1652 
-1661 GGWIEAAA
+1661 